1 MVGDGFLG
9 LEASISRGMEWGNLD
24 NDDYYAQLRA
34 LAQTLR
40 QAGREV
46 ERGLTPA
53 LRDET
58 PDWLLERLDGALRA
72 IEMTAGE
79 VGRFI
84 REDRTGAYPAPLE
97 YDNGDA
103 EE

>member
-1 MVGDGFLG
+1 LGCRSVAERDQSAWVGDEG
-9 LEASISRGMEWGNLD
+9 ILD

-53 LRDET
+53 LREET

-72 IEMTAGE
+72 IETTAGE

-84 REDRTGAYPAPLE
+84 REDRTGGYTAPPAYA
-97 YDNGDA
+97 GDDV

>member
-1 MVGDGFLG
+1 M
-9 LEASISRGMEWGNLD
+9 D

-46 ERGLTPA
+46 GRGLTPA

-58 PDWLLERLDGALRA
+58 PDWLLERFDGALRA
-72 IEMTAGE
+72 IEATAGE

-84 REDRTGAYPAPLE
+84 REDRTGGYTAPLPE
-97 YDNGDA
+97 YAGD
-103 EE
+103 EDEV

>member
-1 MVGDGFLG
+1 M
-9 LEASISRGMEWGNLD
+9 RWGNLD

-40 QAGREV
+40 QASREV

-72 IEMTAGE
+72 IETTAGDI
-79 VGRFI
+79 GRFI
-84 REDRTGAYPAPLE
+84 REDRTGGYTVSLPE
-97 YDNGDA
+97 YSDEGD

>member
-1 MVGDGFLG
+1 M
-9 LEASISRGMEWGNLD
+9 D
-24 NDDYYAQLRA
+24 NDDYYARLRA

-46 ERGLTPA
+46 ARGLSPA

-58 PDWLLERLDGALRA
+58 PDWLLERLDGTLRA
-72 IEMTAGE
+72 IETTAGE

-84 REDRTGAYPAPLE
+84 REDRAGAYSEPSPSYGVE
-97 YDNGDA
+97 D